1 MSCPMQEPDEA
12 IVELQTLLSEQD
24 DIDELVGIYLLAS
37 ILEQASSDETVLP
50 SEVGVEESCTSQY
63 YPH

>member
-1 MSCPMQEPDEA
+1 MQEPDEA
-12 IVELQTLLSEQD
+12 IVELQTLLSSEQD

-50 SEVGVEESCTSQY
+50 SEVGIEEFCSTLRSEY
-63 YPH
+63 

>member
-1 MSCPMQEPDEA
+1 MA
-12 IVELQTLLSEQD
+12 IVELQTVLSEKD

-50 SEVGVEESCTSQY
+50 SEVGVEESCTTLRSEY